1 MELLGQQHRPLPAGV
16 RQIRATNSYLALAAL
31 KEELCHQGSSFLSH
45 LPPGNRAQPRFLRLA
60 EVLEMTGMGKTFIYD
75 RMQDG
80 TFPKQIQLGSRSVVW
95 NEQEV
100 IKWMEDQMAS
110 R

>member
-1 MELLGQQHRPLPAGV
+1 MSGEGGNTAELRTATWLWLTKRKGAVIRTLP
-16 RQIRATNSYLALAAL
+16 
-31 KEELCHQGSSFLSH
+31 SSVMPS
-45 LPPGNRAQPRFLRLA
+45 GNRVQPRFLRLA
-60 EVLEMTGMGKTFIYD
+60 EVLEMTGMGKTFIYA
-75 RMQDG
+75 RMKDG

>member
-1 MELLGQQHRPLPAGV
+1 
-16 RQIRATNSYLALAAL
+16 
-31 KEELCHQGSSFLSH
+31 
-45 LPPGNRAQPRFLRLA
+45 
-60 EVLEMTGMGKTFIYD
+60 MTGMGKTFIYD
-75 RMQDG
+75 RMRDG

>member
-1 MELLGQQHRPLPAGV
+1 
-16 RQIRATNSYLALAAL
+16 
-31 KEELCHQGSSFLSH
+31 
-45 LPPGNRAQPRFLRLA
+45 
-60 EVLEMTGMGKTFIYD
+60 MTGMSRSFIYAQ
-75 RMQDG
+75 MAEG

-100 IKWMEDQMAS
+100 IKWMEEQMRS

>member
-1 MELLGQQHRPLPAGV
+1 MP
-16 RQIRATNSYLALAAL
+16 S
-31 KEELCHQGSSFLSH
+31 
-45 LPPGNRAQPRFLRLA
+45 GNRAQPRFLRLP

-75 RMQDG
+75 RMKQG

-100 IKWMEDQMAS
+100 IQWMEDQMAS

>member
-1 MELLGQQHRPLPAGV
+1 MPKQVDP
-16 RQIRATNSYLALAAL
+16 
-31 KEELCHQGSSFLSH
+31 
-45 LPPGNRAQPRFLRLA
+45 PRFIRLPQ
-60 EVLEMTGMGKTFIYD
+60 VLEMTGLSTSTIY
-75 RMQDG
+75 RWMTDG

-100 IKWMEDQMAS
+100 IKLMEDQMAS